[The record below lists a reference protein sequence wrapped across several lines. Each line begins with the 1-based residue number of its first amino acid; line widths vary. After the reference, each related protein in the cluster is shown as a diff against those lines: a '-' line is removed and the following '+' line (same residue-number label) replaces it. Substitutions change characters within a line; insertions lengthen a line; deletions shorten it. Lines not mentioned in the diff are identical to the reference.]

1 MKIDRATLPTDEITS
16 SDGDTDE
23 EFDPFPPAASVL
35 NESPSV
41 SLKSPPKAYHYTM
54 PISPPL
60 NPMKLDS
67 NFFPSAS
74 KILQS
79 QKLPPSTKNRR
90 HARKLSSGNGSVAGD
105 HSQNLMFSPNG
116 NDGSDHKILGKISP
130 NRNANVIELENVD
143 YDDANEL
150 KRSESDEAALR
161 QHLSGNFKRY
171 IRDRFYLKFTFYLC
185 AFSGKIIL

>member
-60 NPMKLDS
+60 NPMQLDP
-67 NFFPSAS
+67 NFPSAS

-79 QKLPPSTKNRR
+79 QKSPHPTENRR

-105 HSQNLMFSPNG
+105 HSQNLMFSPNEI
-116 NDGSDHKILGKISP
+116 DGSMHKMLGKISP
-130 NRNANVIELENVD
+130 KRNANVVELENVD
-143 YDDANEL
+143 HDANEL
-150 KRSESDEAALR
+150 QRSESDDVLR
-161 QHLSGNFKRY
+161 QHLSGNFKIY
-171 IRDRFYLKFTFYLC
+171 FRDCFYLKFTFY
-185 AFSGKIIL
+185 SNS

>member
-1 MKIDRATLPTDEITS
+1 MPTDEITS

-60 NPMKLDS
+60 NPMKLDP

-79 QKLPPSTKNRR
+79 QKSPPPTENRR
-90 HARKLSSGNGSVAGD
+90 HARKMSSGNGSVAGD
-105 HSQNLMFSPNG
+105 HSQNLMFSPNEI
-116 NDGSDHKILGKISP
+116 DGSDHKMVGKISP
-130 NRNANVIELENVD
+130 KRDANVIELENVD
-143 YDDANEL
+143 HDDANEL
-150 KRSESDEAALR
+150 KRSESDDALR
-161 QHLSGNFKRY
+161 RHLSGTFKIY
-171 IRDRFYLKFTFYLC
+171 IRDRFYRNSPFIC
-185 AFSGKIIL
+185 AHSVAI